1 MLPAVDR
8 IYTIAECHGVTRG
21 TVRRNPVQVFR
32 IETMSLFRTP
42 SNRGAV
48 TAILFCITACAAAQ
62 MPAKDVP
69 VPASTRDSEKT
80 PSDVVAI
87 ESDLRRESKLHP
99 DSAPILYKLGQVLRQ
114 ENKPKESLETY
125 TQAAHLEKPNA
136 EQLRSVALDYV
147 LLDDYDD
154 AIHWLQLAS
163 SFDPKNADVLYSL
176 GRCFY
181 SQSRYPEAE
190 QTFLRVLEIKPEH
203 LKAEENL
210 GLIYDFANQP
220 EKAEAALR
228 TAVTWA
234 GDESTD
240 EWPFLDL
247 GAFLLDHDRAAEAAP
262 FLRRASAIATKCT
275 ACHEKLGRAL
285 VATGDV
291 SAGVKELETAA
302 LLDPKNPKMHFQ
314 LGLAYR
320 AAGNLE
326 KSRAEFALS
335 QSLYGEHSQE

>member
-1 MLPAVDR
+1 
-8 IYTIAECHGVTRG
+8 
-21 TVRRNPVQVFR
+21 
-32 IETMSLFRTP
+32 
-42 SNRGAV
+42 
-48 TAILFCITACAAAQ
+48 
-62 MPAKDVP
+62 
-69 VPASTRDSEKT
+69 
-80 PSDVVAI
+80 
-87 ESDLRRESKLHP
+87 
-99 DSAPILYKLGQVLRQ
+99 
-114 ENKPKESLETY
+114 
-125 TQAAHLEKPNA
+125 
-136 EQLRSVALDYV
+136 
-147 LLDDYDD
+147 
-154 AIHWLQLAS
+154 
-163 SFDPKNADVLYSL
+163 VLYSL

-190 QTFLRVLEIKPEH
+190 KMFLRVLDIKPEH

-210 GLIYDFANQP
+210 GLVYDFVNQP

-228 TAVTWA
+228 KAATLAR
-234 GDESTD
+234 DESTD

-291 SAGVKELETAA
+291 IGGVKELETAV

-335 QSLYGEHSQE
+335 QSLYGEHSQD